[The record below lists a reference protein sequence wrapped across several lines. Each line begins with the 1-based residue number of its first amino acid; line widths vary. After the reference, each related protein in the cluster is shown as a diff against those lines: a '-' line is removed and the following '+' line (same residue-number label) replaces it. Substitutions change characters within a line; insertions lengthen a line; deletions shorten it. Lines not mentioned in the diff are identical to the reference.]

1 MSELDEAVELI
12 YDRVDG
18 SYCGLNRGY
27 IRTVLQAAQEE
38 FDHDYAADTVICLD
52 CQHRGIPSCDRDG
65 HGLVTLRDLME
76 NYC

>member
-1 MSELDEAVELI
+1 MAELDEAVEAI

-18 SYCGLNRGY
+18 SYSGLNRDY

-38 FDHDYAADTVICLD
+38 FGHDYAADTVICLD
-52 CQHRGIPSCDRDG
+52 CQRRGTTSCDRDG

-76 NYC
+76 SYA